1 MSAETATQPDAGT
14 ASRDTTVARVREDI
28 PPLQAGDRLT
38 RAEFR
43 RRYENMPG
51 TDHAELVEGVVYM
64 PSPVSAERH
73 GEPHASITGWL
84 TVYSAPT
91 PGVRAGDNSTLWLD
105 PDNAPQPDAYL
116 RLEES
121 RGGNSKLVDGYIEEA
136 PELIVEVAAS
146 TASHDLHDKLNAYR
160 RNQVQ
165 EYIVWRV
172 LDEEIDWFRLREG
185 RFKKLSPDAEGV
197 AEGVIRSEV
206 FPGLW
211 LNVPAMV
218 SRDLR
223 SVLATLQQGLDSDAH
238 QQFVS

>member
-1 MSAETATQPDAGT
+1 MSAETATQPAAGT
-14 ASRDTTVARVREDI
+14 ASRNTTVNRVREDI

-38 RAEFR
+38 QAEFR

-64 PSPVSAERH
+64 PSPVSADRH
-73 GEPHASITGWL
+73 GEPHADVLLWL
-84 TVYSAPT
+84 GHYRLNT
-91 PGVRAGDNSTLWLD
+91 PGTRAGDNSTLWLD
-105 PDNAPQPDAYL
+105 ADNAPQPDAYL

-121 RGGNSKLVDGYIEEA
+121 RGGNSKLVDGYIEGA
-136 PELIVEVAAS
+136 PELIVEIAAS

-172 LDEEIDWFRLREG
+172 LDEEVDGFRLREG
-185 RFKKLSPDAEGV
+185 RFDRLDADEEGV
-197 AEGVIRSEV
+197 VRSEV